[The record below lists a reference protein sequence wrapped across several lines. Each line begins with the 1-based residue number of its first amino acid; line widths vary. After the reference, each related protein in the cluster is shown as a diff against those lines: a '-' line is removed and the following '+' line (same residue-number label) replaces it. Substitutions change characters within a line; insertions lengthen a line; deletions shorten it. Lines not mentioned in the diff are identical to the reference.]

1 MAGAALLSH
10 RGASR
15 SSLRPLPASLQHP
28 DSPCADTAGQAQ
40 RIGCADAPPPASFC
54 RRRGRLEAAGMLIP
68 AYRPLA
74 AGLSGSL
81 SPQANAQRHS
91 ASSVHDV
98 PLRGG
103 TATSSRR
110 HGLAP
115 QRRFSV
121 GKRAFCVIVSAFCGN
136 PRTPPGWPCPWL
148 EPTTNAKTRV
158 VCGASSQP
166 RSNPCLAPRAPDTCS
181 CIWEDSHP

>member
-10 RGASR
+10 RGTSR

-54 RRRGRLEAAGMLIP
+54 RRRGRLQAAGMLIP

-81 SPQANAQRHS
+81 SPQADAQRHS

-98 PLRGG
+98 RPGPGFER
-103 TATSSRR
+103 AR
-110 HGLAP
+110 LAP

-121 GKRAFCVIVSAFCGN
+121 GKRAFCVIVSAFCGK

-148 EPTTNAKTRV
+148 EPLGSV
-158 VCGASSQP
+158 S
-166 RSNPCLAPRAPDTCS
+166 
-181 CIWEDSHP
+181 